1 MSIYILAFL
10 IGAVTGLRALAPAA
24 VVSWAAH
31 LGWLNLQGT
40 LASFMGAAVTPY
52 ILSVL
57 AIVELITDKLPS
69 TPSRKIPMQF
79 GARIVMGALCGAS
92 LAAPAGMRIGGVVA
106 GIVGAIV
113 GTLAGAELRGR
124 LSRAVG
130 KDLPIA
136 LLEDLVAIGGALLIV
151 LQFK

>member
-10 IGAVTGLRALAPAA
+10 IGVVTGLRSLAPAA
-24 VVSWAAH
+24 VVSWAAP
-31 LGWLNLQGT
+31 LGWLHLQGT
-40 LASFMGAAVTPY
+40 WLAFLGAAVTPY

-57 AIVELITDKLPS
+57 ALVELITDKLPS

-92 LAAPAGMRIGGVVA
+92 LAAPAGMWVGGLVA

-124 LSRAVG
+124 LSRAIG

-151 LQFK
+151 SQFK